1 MGIGSTDTERIDR
14 CASRERFG
22 DLSAFAEDFD
32 RLPVLGFGLDFEG
45 KLIKMDLGVGA
56 VRGDARKESFVMEL
70 QCSFDHP
77 DEPCTGFE
85 MSDVGFDRADPGM
98 GLALEILVPEGF
110 IAVSQL
116 QATDF
121 DGVSQLR
128 PGSMGFDV
136 ANGSRIDASI

>member
-1 MGIGSTDTERIDR
+1 MGIGSTNTEGIDR
-14 CASRERFG
+14 CAPRKRFG
-22 DLSAFAEDFD
+22 ALGAFAEDFD

-56 VRGDARKESFVMEL
+56 IRGDARQKGFVMEL
-70 QCSFDHP
+70 EGRLDHP

-85 MSDVGFDRADPGM
+85 VSDVGLDRADSSM
-98 GLALEILVPEGF
+98 GLALKILVPEGF
-110 IAVSQL
+110 VAVSHL

-136 ANGSRIDASI
+136 SDGSRIDASI